1 MIYMLVITSGKKK
14 AAKNLENCQVSFCTQ
29 TILFVDVS
37 LQPHRMTKV
46 SRRRSSLEFN
56 KKYTIVNEQN
66 KRTFIPVPI
75 QKHLKAQARQK
86 MILSFLSIDLI
97 RSKIA

>member
-1 MIYMLVITSGKKK
+1 MIYMLVITLGKKNT
-14 AAKNLENCQVSFCTQ
+14 AKNLENCQVSFCTQ

-66 KRTFIPVPI
+66 KRTFIPVPF
-75 QKHLKAQARQK
+75 QKNSKTQAQAK
-86 MILSFLSIDLI
+86 NYIVLLI
-97 RSKIA
+97 Y

>member
-1 MIYMLVITSGKKK
+1 MLVITLGKKNT
-14 AAKNLENCQVSFCTQ
+14 AKNLENCQVSFCTQ

-66 KRTFIPVPI
+66 KRTFIPVPFQKT
-75 QKHLKAQARQK
+75 QKHRHMQK
-86 MILSFLSIDLI
+86 IILSFLSIDLI
-97 RSKIA
+97 RFEIA

>member
-1 MIYMLVITSGKKK
+1 MIYMLVVKLGKKNT
-14 AAKNLENCQVSFCTQ
+14 AKNLTICQVSLCTQ
-29 TILFVDVS
+29 TILFFDVS

-75 QKHLKAQARQK
+75 QKHLKAQAQAK
-86 MILSFLSIDLI
+86 KDIVLLI
-97 RSKIA
+97 Y